1 MEYNFTEKEQET
13 YVNHFYQVYFVPM
26 YSKLLKHTCKS
37 ITKEEAKQER
47 DKQKKK
53 SDKEFKFANTLIS
66 KMLVGMYLKSPYRKH
81 FFEEYD
87 LMLLLMKYLEKDN
100 LEIRDF
106 ANLDVKDFY
115 VKCLKER
122 FDIYNSYY
130 DDFRGRIFNLSKS
143 ATEEQNKLFKQE
155 EELYKKLI
163 PSYDEV
169 EENNVTL

>member
-66 KMLVGMYLKSPYRKH
+66 QMLVGMYLKSPYRKH
-81 FFEEYD
+81 FFWRIWFNVIDYE
-87 LMLLLMKYLEKDN
+87 
-100 LEIRDF
+100 
-106 ANLDVKDFY
+106 V
-115 VKCLKER
+115 
-122 FDIYNSYY
+122 
-130 DDFRGRIFNLSKS
+130 FR
-143 ATEEQNKLFKQE
+143 
-155 EELYKKLI
+155 
-163 PSYDEV
+163 
-169 EENNVTL
+169 